1 MKKLFTILTVV
12 LLTIISYSQAPQKLS
27 YQAVIRNNSGQ
38 LVTSHAVGIRATI
51 LQGSPSG
58 TMIYQE
64 TFNSLTNGNGL
75 VSIEIGGGTLVSGN
89 FSTINWASGSYYLRI
104 ETDPSGGTS
113 YTISGTS
120 QLISVPYALHA
131 KNAASYTE
139 TDPVFGAAPAK
150 AITSGLI
157 TNWNTAYGWGNHA
170 GLYKLV
176 SYVPAWSEV
185 TGKPTSISGYGITD
199 AVTLT
204 GDQTISGIKTFSK
217 DIIVNTLTVGMGS
230 GNNNNNTSFGY
241 HVLVNNLTG
250 GGNTA
255 NGYGALGSNTSGD
268 YNTAVG
274 MNALVLNK
282 TGKFNIGIGQSALR
296 NNNSGEGNTAMGSNS
311 LQANTVGAGNIAIG
325 NGSLYS
331 STGSGNIGIGY
342 NAGYSNSG
350 NYNVFLGYMAGYW
363 DTGSNKLYIDN
374 QQRASQADAFQKALI
389 YGVFNESPINQILT
403 INGKVGIGTTLPS
416 SQLHLVG
423 SMFVQNGGIK
433 IGNSQGMITENWWEF
448 GTDSNNGTGID
459 FHSNSEPIDYSARI
473 YRAAGNNSELQL
485 VNTGAGPLVFY
496 TNNTSKMTIT
506 STGRVGIGIP
516 SPAYGLDVA
525 GEITSRSGTVS
536 SFRLRGTSY
545 STLLRNDGSDFYILL
560 TNAGDPDGA
569 WNALRPFE
577 FNLATG
583 NTYLAGKTLTVLH
596 GGNVGIGTTTPG
608 TKLAISGLTGSV
620 AGSQLIINGGN
631 VYFLGSTRDIK
642 DNIQPLNDDFD
653 KILNTSPVSFTDKAT
668 GMPGI
673 GYIAEDFENAGLQ
686 NLLVYENGKLVSLR
700 YDLISVYNLE
710 VIKELKKHIESMDKE
725 NETLRSELADLRTD
739 LDNLKRKLK
748 FREPK
753 SSRK

>member
-1 MKKLFTILTVV
+1 MKKFFTFLTVV

-89 FSTINWASGSYYLRI
+89 FSTINWASGSYYLRT

-157 TNWNTAYGWGNHA
+157 NNWNTAYGWGNHA
-170 GLYKLV
+170 GLYRPV
-176 SYVPAWSEV
+176 SYVPAWSEI
-185 TGKPTSISGYGITD
+185 TSKPTTVSGFGISD
-199 AVTLT
+199 AVTLGT
-204 GDQTISGIKTFSK
+204 VQTIGGFKTFGP
-217 DIIVNTLTVGMGS
+217 DIVVNELTIGKGKNYIPTNTAIGYQALLFNQSGHYNSTVGHQALKSTTTGEF
-230 GNNNNNTSFGY
+230 NTAFGY
-241 HVLVNNLTG
+241 SALNSNTTG
-250 GGNTA
+250 SRNTA
-255 NGYGALGSNTSGD
+255 IGSIT
-268 YNTAVG
+268 
-274 MNALVLNK
+274 
-282 TGKFNIGIGQSALR
+282 
-296 NNNSGEGNTAMGSNS
+296 
-311 LQANTVGAGNIAIG
+311 LQISSKGTANTVLGFGAGSSAIG
-325 NGSLYS
+325 DS
-331 STGSGNIGIGY
+331 
-342 NAGYSNSG
+342 
-350 NYNVFLGYMAGYW
+350 NVFIGHMAGNQ
-363 DTGSNKLYIDN
+363 DPRSNRLIIDN
-374 QQRASQADAFQKALI
+374 QQRGMQQSGLIEGKFDANRA
-389 YGVFNESPINQILT
+389 NQYVI
-403 INGKVGIGTTLPS
+403 INGKLSIGSTPLTS
-416 SQLHLVG
+416 YMMNVNG
-423 SMFVQNGGIK
+423 SVYVQTGGIK
-433 IGNSQGMITENWWEF
+433 VGNSTGMITENWWEF
-448 GTDSNNGTGID
+448 GSDSNNGTAID
-459 FHSNSEPIDYSARI
+459 FHSNTSSTDYSARV
-473 YRAAGNNSELQL
+473 YRLPGNNAEFQI
-485 VNTGAGPLVFY
+485 VNAGTGNLGLY
-496 TNNTSKMTIT
+496 TANLPRMSIT
-506 STGRVGIGIP
+506 GSGNVGIGTATP
-516 SPAYGLDVA
+516 TYTLDVN
-525 GEITSRSGTVS
+525 GEITSRSASVS

>member
-1 MKKLFTILTVV
+1 MEKLFIILTMVI
-12 LLTIISYSQAPQKLS
+12 TAIATYSQAPQKLS

-38 LVTSHAVGIRATI
+38 LVTNHAVGIRATI

-58 TMIYQE
+58 SVVYQE

-89 FSTINWASGSYYLRI
+89 FSTINWASGSYYLRT
-104 ETDPSGGTS
+104 ETDPTGGTS
-113 YTISGTS
+113 YSITGTS

-150 AITSGLI
+150 AITNGLI

-170 GLYKLV
+170 GLYRPV
-176 SYVPAWSEV
+176 SYVPAWSEI
-185 TGKPTSISGYGITD
+185 TSKPTTVSGYGIAD
-199 AVTLT
+199 AVTLGT
-204 GDQTISGIKTFSK
+204 VQTIVGFKTFGP
-217 DIIVNTLTVGMGS
+217 DIVVNELTIGKGKGYIASNTAIGFRTLNFNNSGHYNSALGS
-230 GNNNNNTSFGY
+230 ESLYSNTTGECNTGLGYTALYSNTTGFRNTSVGC
-241 HVLVNNLTG
+241 LALQKSQTSS
-250 GGNTA
+250 GNTA
-255 NGYGALGSNTSGD
+255 LGYGAGT
-268 YNTAVG
+268 
-274 MNALVLNK
+274 
-282 TGKFNIGIGQSALR
+282 
-296 NNNSGEGNTAMGSNS
+296 NS
-311 LQANTVGAGNIAIG
+311 LGDN
-325 NGSLYS
+325 
-331 STGSGNIGIGY
+331 
-342 NAGYSNSG
+342 
-350 NYNVFLGYMAGYW
+350 NVFLGHMAGWYEQ
-363 DTGSNKLYIDN
+363 GSNKLYIDN

-389 YGVFNESPINQILT
+389 YGVFNESPVNQILT
-403 INGKVGIGTTLPS
+403 INGKVGIGTSLPS

-448 GTDSNNGTGID
+448 GTDTNNGTGID
-459 FHSNSEPIDYSARI
+459 FHSNSEPTDYSARI
-473 YRAAGNNSELQL
+473 YRLAGNNSELQL

-608 TKLAISGLTGSV
+608 TKLAINGLTGSI

-642 DNIQPLNDDFD
+642 DNIQPLDDDFN
-653 KILNTSPVSFTDKAT
+653 KILDASPVSFTDKAT

-673 GYIAEDFENAGLQ
+673 GYIAEDFEDAGLQ

-700 YDLISVYNLE
+700 YDLVSLYNLE
-710 VIKELKKHIESMDKE
+710 VIKELKKHIESIDKE
-725 NETLRSELADLRTD
+725 NEILKSELADLRSD
-739 LDNLKRKLK
+739 LDNFKGK
-748 FREPK
+748 FKSRELK